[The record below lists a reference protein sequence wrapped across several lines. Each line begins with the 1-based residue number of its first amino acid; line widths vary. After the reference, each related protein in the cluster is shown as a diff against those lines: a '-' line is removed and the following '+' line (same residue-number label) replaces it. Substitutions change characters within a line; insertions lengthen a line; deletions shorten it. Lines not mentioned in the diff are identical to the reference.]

1 MKKTDGGIILS
12 AGDLSAQISCAH
24 LTSLDLATI
33 KGSIKSP
40 DYRNPMLAIL
50 QERGLEFEQAYLK
63 SIKEQGLTVAEPNS
77 EEHETA
83 LQRTISSMQDGA
95 DVIYQASLK
104 NDIWEGR
111 ADFLIKVEKPS
122 ILGNWSYEV
131 VDSKL
136 AKETRTG
143 TILQLS
149 LYSEMI
155 TAIQGTTPEFMH
167 VITPEEGFSKKT
179 YRVDDFVAY
188 YRFIKSRLERLV
200 RSDDGTIHTYPV
212 PCNHCEICN
221 WWQYCDTKRRSDDH
235 LSLVAGLSNSHAAEM
250 KKWNVETLQSLAAV
264 PLPLPYKP
272 SRGAIETFTKLREQA
287 RVQFEA
293 RQSQQNVY
301 EYLDIEEGRGFFK
314 LPEPSKGDIFFDFE
328 SDPFAG
334 TSGLEYLFGWALN
347 SESMDY
353 HCIWALTP
361 AEEKKAFETFVDMM
375 MGRWKQ
381 FPDFHIYHYTAYEP
395 SALKRLMGKHAT
407 RENEIDQM
415 LRAGIFIDLH
425 SVTKQALRAGIEAYS
440 LKELEKFHGFE
451 REIAL
456 REAALQLRTLEGFIE
471 RKITSQIPDETKNA
485 VQTYNMEDCLSTKNL
500 RDWLESLRDK
510 LTQNGHSI
518 TRPEQSDGAA
528 SESLTEHQQRVQALF
543 DKLIDG
549 VPIDLIERSPQQQ
562 AKWLL
567 ANMLDWY
574 RREKKA
580 MWWEYFRLRDLPD
593 DELIEEKAA
602 IAGLKFSG
610 KRTPDKRS
618 FIDLYH
624 FPSQECDIRTGDKL
638 KSGDGSRFG
647 EVVAIDANKGE
658 INIKK
663 GPSVK
668 DIHPLSVFKHT
679 EVDDKPKE
687 ESIIRIATWVAKNG
701 IDTIGDYQAGRDL
714 LVNLPP
720 RTNANFQ
727 NTNEPQTKAVAWVQ
741 ALENGVLPI
750 QGPPGSGKSHTAAEM
765 ILSLIQSGKKVGI
778 TALSHKVITELMH
791 KVIKAGVG
799 KGIRIQCMRKVSSI
813 SENLHPQI
821 IEEEDNNKVETAI
834 HAGSIQILGGTP
846 WLWAREGMFN
856 SVDVLFVDEAGQLSL
871 IDTVAVS
878 QATKNMVLLGDP
890 QQLKQPQQ
898 GSHPEGTEVSSL
910 EHILKDNKTI
920 PPEKGIFLDVTWR
933 LHPQICSFV
942 SELFYESRLA
952 AKSDLASQRLDGNT
966 KFVGS
971 GLWFV
976 GCEHEGNQSSSH
988 EEVKVVFGIVSD
1000 LLKGDVF
1007 YTDNKNRRALL
1018 TTDDIKVIAPY
1029 NAQVNLLLS
1038 SLPDGIQ
1045 VGTVDK
1051 FQGQEAPVVIFSM
1064 STSTP
1069 EDAPRG
1075 MEFLYSL
1082 NRLNVAASRAKS
1094 TFILVGNPKLFEPNC
1109 KSVEQMKLA
1118 NAFCRF
1124 LELTNNY

>member
-1 MKKTDGGIILS
+1 MKKIDNKIELS
-12 AGDLSAQISCAH
+12 AGDLSNHIACSH
-24 LTSLDLATI
+24 LTYLDLAATQGTI
-33 KGSIKSP
+33 KTP
-40 DYRNPMLAIL
+40 DYRDPMLAIL
-50 QERGLEFEQAYLK
+50 QERGLEFEHAYLEILK
-63 SIKEQGLTVAEPNS
+63 DSGLQIIEPNS
-77 EEHETA
+77 DDNETA
-83 LQRTISSMQDGA
+83 LQRTILAMQQGA
-95 DVIYQASLK
+95 DAIYQASLK
-104 NDIWEGR
+104 KGIWRGR
-111 ADFLIKVEKPS
+111 ADFLIKVDKPS
-122 ILGNWSYEV
+122 SLGDWSYEV
-131 VDSKL
+131 IDSKL

-149 LYSEMI
+149 LYSELV
-155 TAIQGTTPEFMH
+155 ADIQGAMPEFMH
-167 VITPEEGFSKKT
+167 VITPEEEFSKHS
-179 YRVDDFVAY
+179 YRLDDFLAY
-188 YRFIKSRLERLV
+188 YRFIKSRLEK
-200 RSDDGTIHTYPV
+200 TILNADNIIPTYPI
-212 PCNHCEICN
+212 PCAHCEICN
-221 WWQYCDTKRRSDDH
+221 WWQQCDTRRRVDDH
-235 LSLVAGLSNSHAAEM
+235 LSLVAGLSNSHATEL
-250 KKWNVETLQSLAAV
+250 KKWNVETLQKLAGV

-301 EYLDIEEGRGFFK
+301 EYLEIEEGRGFFK
-314 LPEPSKGDIFFDFE
+314 LPMPSKGDIFFDFE

-334 TSGLEYLFGWALN
+334 TAGLEYLFGWALN
-347 SESMDY
+347 SDTVDY
-353 HCIWALTP
+353 HCIWALIP
-361 AEEKKAFETFVDMM
+361 SEEKKAFEAFVDMVM
-375 MGRWKQ
+375 VRWKQ

-425 SVTKQALRAGIEAYS
+425 SVTKQALRAGIETYS

-456 REAALQLRTLEGFIE
+456 RDAALQLRALEGFIE
-471 RKITSQIPDETKNA
+471 RKILNEIPVETKDA

-500 RDWLESLRDK
+500 RDWLEALRDK

-528 SESLTEHQQRVQALF
+528 SESLTEHQQSVQALF
-543 DKLIDG
+543 DILIDG
-549 VPIDLIERSPQQQ
+549 VPIDPIERSPQQQ

-593 DELIEEKAA
+593 DELVEEKAA
-602 IAGLKFSG
+602 IAGLEFTG
-610 KRTPDKRS
+610 KRQPDKKS
-618 FIDLYH
+618 SIDLYI
-624 FPSQECDIRTGDKL
+624 FPSQECDIRAGDKL
-638 KSGDGSRFG
+638 KAGDGNSFG
-647 EVVAIDANKGE
+647 EVISIDTTKGE

-663 GPSVK
+663 GPSIK
-668 DIHPLSVFKHT
+668 DIHPSSVFKHT
-679 EVDDKPKE
+679 DVPDKEKE
-687 ESIIRIATWVAKNG
+687 ESIIRIATWVAGNG
-701 IDTIGDYQAGRDL
+701 IDTIGDYQSGRDL
-714 LVNLPP
+714 LVNLLP
-720 RTNANFQ
+720 RTKADFK
-727 NTNEPQTKAVAWVQ
+727 NEDDPQTKAVAWVQ
-741 ALENGVLPI
+741 ALDNGVLPI

-765 ILSLIQSGKKVGI
+765 ILALIQTGKKVGI
-778 TALSHKVITELMH
+778 TALSHKVINELMH
-791 KVIKAGVG
+791 KVIKTGLTKGVP
-799 KGIRIQCMRKVSSI
+799 IQCMRKVSTLSDTP
-813 SENLHPQI
+813 HPQI
-821 IEEEDNNKVETAI
+821 MEETNNDKVATAI
-834 HAGSIQILGGTP
+834 HGGSIQILGGTP
-846 WLWAREGMFN
+846 WLWAREGMAN

-871 IDTVAVS
+871 IDTLAVS

-920 PPEKGIFLDVTWR
+920 PAEKGLFLDVTWR
-933 LHPQICSFV
+933 LHPKICLFI

-952 AKSDLASQRLDGNT
+952 AKPNLVSQLLEGNT
-966 KFVGS
+966 SFDGS

-976 GCEHEGNQSSSH
+976 GIEHEGNQSSSQ
-988 EEVKVVFGIVSD
+988 EEVEAVSSIVSD

-1007 YTDNKNRRALL
+1007 YTDNKHERAKLNPA
-1018 TTDDIKVIAPY
+1018 DIKVITPY

-1045 VGTVDK
+1045 IGTVDK
-1051 FQGQEAPVVIFSM
+1051 FQGQEAPIVIFSM

-1082 NRLNVAASRAKS
+1082 NRLNVAASRAKAV
-1094 TFILVGNPKLFEPNC
+1094 FILVANPKLFEPNC
-1109 KSVEQMKLA
+1109 KNVEQMKLA

-1124 LELTNNY
+1124 LEMAKT

>member
-1 MKKTDGGIILS
+1 MKKIDNKIELS
-12 AGDLSAQISCAH
+12 AGDLSNHIACSH
-24 LTSLDLATI
+24 LTFLDLAVANGI
-33 KGSIKSP
+33 IDAP
-40 DYRNPMLAIL
+40 DYRDPMLAIL
-50 QERGLEFEQAYLK
+50 QERGLEFETSYLDK
-63 SIKEQGLTVAEPNS
+63 LREEGLNIAEQDI
-77 EEHETA
+77 EENESA
-83 LQRTISSMQDGA
+83 LQRTISAMKQGS
-95 DVIYQASLK
+95 DVIYQASIK
-104 NDIWEGR
+104 NGIWQGR
-111 ADFLIKVEKPS
+111 ADFLLKVDKPS
-122 ILGNWSYEV
+122 KLGNWSYEV

-143 TILQLS
+143 TLLQLA
-149 LYSEMI
+149 LYSELI
-155 TAIQGTTPEFMH
+155 AEIQGVMPEFMH
-167 VITPEEGFSKKT
+167 VITPEEEFSKHT
-179 YRVDDFVAY
+179 YRLDDFLAY
-188 YRFIKSRLERLV
+188 YRFIKKRLEK
-200 RSDDGTIHTYPV
+200 TIFNAGNIIPTYPI
-212 PCNHCEICN
+212 PCAHCEICN
-221 WWQYCDTKRRSDDH
+221 WWQQCDTRRRGDDH

-250 KKWNVETLQSLAAV
+250 KKWNVETLQSLAVV
-264 PLPLPYKP
+264 PLPLHYKP

-314 LPEPSKGDIFFDFE
+314 LPAPSKGDVFFDFE

-347 SESMDY
+347 SDMVDY
-353 HCIWALTP
+353 LCIWALTP
-361 AEEKKAFETFVDMM
+361 AEEKKAFETFVDVVME
-375 MGRWKQ
+375 RWKQ

-425 SVTKQALRAGIEAYS
+425 SVTKQALRAGIETYS

-456 REAALQLRTLEGFIE
+456 RDAALQLRALEGFIE

-543 DKLIDG
+543 DKLTDG
-549 VPIDLIERSPQQQ
+549 VPIDLIERSPEQQ

-602 IAGLKFSG
+602 IAVLKFTG
-610 KRTPDKRS
+610 KRTPDKKS
-618 FIDLYH
+618 SIDLYI
-624 FPSQECDIRTGDKL
+624 FPSQECEIRAGDKL
-638 KSGDGSRFG
+638 KSGDGNSFG
-647 EVVAIDANKGE
+647 EVISIDTTKGE

-663 GPSVK
+663 GPSIK
-668 DIHPLSVFKHT
+668 DIHPSSVFKHT
-679 EVDDKPKE
+679 DVPDKEKE
-687 ESIIRIATWVAKNG
+687 ESIIRIATWVAENG
-701 IDTIGDYQAGRDL
+701 IDTIGDYQSGRDL
-714 LVNLPP
+714 LVNLIP
-720 RTNANFQ
+720 RTQANFQ
-727 NTNEPQTKAVAWVQ
+727 NNDDPQTKAVAWVQ

-765 ILSLIQSGKKVGI
+765 ILALIQTGKKVGI
-778 TALSHKVITELMH
+778 TALSHKVITELIH
-791 KVIKAGVG
+791 KVIKAGLA
-799 KGIRIQCMRKVSSI
+799 KGVSIQCMRKVSTLSDDP
-813 SENLHPQI
+813 HPQI
-821 IEEEDNNKVETAI
+821 IEETNNDKVSTAI
-834 HAGSIQILGGTP
+834 QGRSIQILGGTP
-846 WLWAREGMFN
+846 WLWAREGMAD

-933 LHPQICSFV
+933 LHPEICSFI

-952 AKSDLASQRLDGNT
+952 AKPNLVSQQLDGNT
-966 KFVGS
+966 NFVGS

-976 GCEHEGNQSSSH
+976 GSGHEGNQSSSQ
-988 EEVKVVFGIVSD
+988 EEVKAVSGIVSG

-1007 YTDNKNRRALL
+1007 YTDNKNKRAIL

-1094 TFILVGNPKLFEPNC
+1094 TFILVANPKLFEPNC

-1124 LELTNNY
+1124 LEMSKS

>member
-1 MKKTDGGIILS
+1 MKKVDNKIELS
-12 AGDLSAQISCAH
+12 AGDLSNHIACSH
-24 LTSLDLATI
+24 LTFLDLAVAN
-33 KGSIKSP
+33 GMVDPP
-40 DYRNPMLAIL
+40 DYRDPMLAIL
-50 QERGLEFEQAYLK
+50 QERGLEFETSYLDK
-63 SIKEQGLTVAEPNS
+63 LKKQGLSVAKQDL
-77 EEHETA
+77 EENETA
-83 LQRTISSMQDGA
+83 LQRTISAMKQAS

-104 NDIWEGR
+104 NGIWQGR
-111 ADFLIKVEKPS
+111 ADFLLKVDKPS
-122 ILGNWSYEV
+122 KLGNWSYEV

-143 TILQLS
+143 TLLQLS
-149 LYSEMI
+149 LYSELI
-155 TAIQGTTPEFMH
+155 AEIQGVMPEYMH
-167 VITPEEGFSKKT
+167 VITPEEEFSKHS
-179 YRVDDFVAY
+179 YRLDDFLAY
-188 YRFIKSRLERLV
+188 YRFIKARLEKNILNAG
-200 RSDDGTIHTYPV
+200 DIIPAYPI
-212 PCNHCEICN
+212 PCAHCEICN
-221 WWQYCDTKRRSDDH
+221 WWQQCDTRRRGDDH

-250 KKWNVETLQSLAAV
+250 KKWNVETLQKLAEV

-272 SRGAIETFTKLREQA
+272 VRGAVETFTKLREQA

-301 EYLDIEEGRGFFK
+301 EYLEIEEGRGFFK
-314 LPEPSKGDIFFDFE
+314 LPAPSKGDVFFDFE

-347 SESMDY
+347 SDIVNY

-361 AEEKKAFETFVDMM
+361 TEEKKAFETFVDMVM
-375 MGRWKQ
+375 ERWKQ

-425 SVTKQALRAGIEAYS
+425 SVTKQALRAGIETYS

-456 REAALQLRTLEGFIE
+456 RDAALHLRALEGFIE
-471 RKITSQIPDETKNA
+471 RKITSQIPEETKNA

-549 VPIDLIERSPQQQ
+549 VPIDLIERNPQQQ

-602 IAGLKFSG
+602 IAALKFTG
-610 KRTPDKRS
+610 KRTPDKKS
-618 FIDLYH
+618 SIDLYV
-624 FPSQECDIRTGDKL
+624 FPSQECDVRAGDKL
-638 KSGDGSRFG
+638 KSGDGNSFG
-647 EVVAIDANKGE
+647 EVISIDTTRGE
-658 INIKK
+658 IHIKK
-663 GPSVK
+663 GPSIK
-668 DIHPLSVFKHT
+668 DIHPSSVFKHT
-679 EVDDKPKE
+679 DVPDKEKE
-687 ESIIRIATWVAKNG
+687 ESIIRIATWVAEND
-701 IDTIGDYQAGRDL
+701 IDTIGHYQSGRDL
-714 LVNLPP
+714 LVNLAP
-720 RTNANFQ
+720 RTQANFL
-727 NTNEPQTKAVAWVQ
+727 NNDDPQTKAVAWVQ

-765 ILSLIQSGKKVGI
+765 ILALIQSGKKVGI

-791 KVIKAGVG
+791 KVIKAGLA
-799 KGIRIQCMRKVSSI
+799 KGLSIQCMRKVSTL
-813 SENLHPQI
+813 SEDPHPQI
-821 IEEEDNNKVETAI
+821 IEETNNDKVSTAI
-834 HAGSIQILGGTP
+834 QGGSIQILGGTP
-846 WLWAREGMFN
+846 WLWAREGMAD

-920 PPEKGIFLDVTWR
+920 PPEKGIFLDITWR
-933 LHPQICSFV
+933 LHPEICSFI

-952 AKSDLASQRLDGNT
+952 AKPNLVSQQLDGNT
-966 KFVGS
+966 NFVGA

-976 GCEHEGNQSSSH
+976 GSEHEGNQSSSQ
-988 EEVKVVFGIVSD
+988 EEVKAVSGIVSG

-1007 YTDNKNRRALL
+1007 YTDNKNKRAIL

-1124 LELTNNY
+1124 LEMSKS

>member
-1 MKKTDGGIILS
+1 MKQIEKGILLS
-12 AGDLSAQISCAH
+12 AGDLSSHIACSH
-24 LTSLDLATI
+24 LTYLDLAATKGAI
-33 KGSIKSP
+33 KAP
-40 DYRNPMLAIL
+40 DYRDPMLAIL

-63 SIKEQGLTVAEPNS
+63 ILKDSGLQIIEPNS
-77 EEHETA
+77 DDIETA
-83 LQRTISSMQDGA
+83 LQRTVLAMKQGA
-95 DVIYQASLK
+95 DVIYQASFK
-104 NDIWEGR
+104 KGIWQGR
-111 ADFLIKVEKPS
+111 ADFLIKVDKPS
-122 ILGNWSYEV
+122 NFGNWSYEV

-149 LYSEMI
+149 LYSELV
-155 TAIQGTTPEFMH
+155 ADIQGIMPEFMH
-167 VITPEEGFSKKT
+167 VITPEEEFSKHT
-179 YRVDDFVAY
+179 YRLNDFLAY
-188 YRFIKSRLERLV
+188 YRFIKSRLEKTILNA
-200 RSDDGTIHTYPV
+200 DDIIPTYPI
-212 PCNHCEICN
+212 PCAHCEICN
-221 WWQYCDTKRRSDDH
+221 WWQQCDTRRRADDH
-235 LSLVAGLSNSHAAEM
+235 LSLVAGLSNFHAAEM
-250 KKWNVETLQSLAAV
+250 KKWNVETLQRLATV
-264 PLPLPYKP
+264 PLPLLYKP

-314 LPEPSKGDIFFDFE
+314 LPVPSNGDIFFDFE
-328 SDPFAG
+328 SDPFSG
-334 TSGLEYLFGWALN
+334 TAGLEYLFGWALN
-347 SESMDY
+347 SNTVDY

-361 AEEKKAFETFVDMM
+361 LEEKKAFETFVDMV

-415 LRAGIFIDLH
+415 LRAGIFIDLY
-425 SVTKQALRAGIEAYS
+425 SVTKQALRLGIESYS

-451 REIAL
+451 REFAL
-456 REAALQLRTLEGFIE
+456 RDAALQLRALEGFIE
-471 RKITSQIPDETKNA
+471 RKILKDIPEQTKEA
-485 VQTYNMEDCLSTKNL
+485 VQTYNKEDCLSTKNL

-510 LTQNGHSI
+510 LTKDGHAI
-518 TRPEQSDGAA
+518 LRPEQSDGTA
-528 SESLTEHQQRVQALF
+528 SETLTEHQQRVQALF
-543 DKLIDG
+543 DRLIDQ
-549 VPIDLIERSPQQQ
+549 VPIHPIERSPQQQ
-562 AKWLL
+562 ARWLL

-602 IAGLKFSG
+602 IAGLQFTG
-610 KRTPDKRS
+610 KSQPDKKS
-618 FIDLYH
+618 SIDLYI
-624 FPSQECDIRTGDKL
+624 FPSQECDIRVGDKL
-638 KSGDGSRFG
+638 KAGDGSPFG
-647 EVVAIDANKGE
+647 EVTSINTTKGE

-663 GPSVK
+663 GPGIK
-668 DIHPLSVFKHT
+668 DMHPTSVFKHT
-679 EVDDKPKE
+679 EVPDKEKE
-687 ESIIRIATWVAKNG
+687 ESIIRIATWVAENG
-701 IDTIGDYQAGRDL
+701 IDSTGDYQAGRDL
-714 LVNLPP
+714 LVNLVP

-727 NTNEPQTKAVAWVQ
+727 NNDDPQTKAVAWVQ

-765 ILSLIQSGKKVGI
+765 ILALIQSGKKVGI
-778 TALSHKVITELMH
+778 TSLSHKVLTELMH
-791 KVIKAGVG
+791 KVIKAGLA
-799 KGIRIQCMRKVSSI
+799 KGVSIQCMRKVSSL
-813 SENLHPQI
+813 SETSLPQI
-821 IEEEDNNKVETAI
+821 IEETNNDKVATAI
-834 HAGSIQILGGTP
+834 HGYSIQILGGTP
-846 WLWAREGMFN
+846 WLWAREGMAK

-871 IDTVAVS
+871 IDTIAVS

-933 LHPQICSFV
+933 LHPQICSFI

-952 AKSDLASQRLDGNT
+952 AKPNLVSQQLDGNT
-966 KFVGS
+966 RFAGS
-971 GLWFV
+971 GLWFI
-976 GCEHEGNQSSSH
+976 GIEHEGNQSSSE
-988 EEVKVVFGIVSD
+988 EEVEAVSDTVAD
-1000 LLKGDVF
+1000 LLKGNIF
-1007 YTDNKNRRALL
+1007 YTNNKNERAVL
-1018 TTDDIKVIAPY
+1018 TVADIKVITPY

-1094 TFILVGNPKLFEPNC
+1094 TFILLGNPKLFEPNC

-1124 LELTNNY
+1124 LEMINN

>member
-1 MKKTDGGIILS
+1 MFS
-12 AGDLSAQISCAH
+12 AGDLSSHIACNH
-24 LTSLDLATI
+24 LTYLDLAVL
-33 KGSIKSP
+33 KGTLEAP
-40 DYRNPMLAIL
+40 DYRDPMLVIL
-50 QERGLEFEQAYLK
+50 QERGLEFETAYLNRLK
-63 SIKEQGLTVAEPNS
+63 GKRLQIAEPGLDDD
-77 EEHETA
+77 ETA
-83 LQRTISSMQDGA
+83 LQRTILAMQRGV

-104 NDIWEGR
+104 KGIWQGR
-111 ADFLIKVEKPS
+111 ADFLIKVDKPS
-122 ILGNWSYEV
+122 GLGDWSYEV

-149 LYSEMI
+149 LYSELV
-155 TAIQGTTPEFMH
+155 ADIQGAMPEFMH
-167 VITPEEGFSKKT
+167 VITPEDEFSKHS
-179 YRVDDFVAY
+179 YRLDDFLAY
-188 YRFIKSRLERLV
+188 YRFIKSRLEKTILNA
-200 RSDDGTIHTYPV
+200 DDIIPTYPI
-212 PCNHCEICN
+212 PCAHCEICN
-221 WWQYCDTKRRSDDH
+221 WWQQCDKRRRADDH

-250 KKWNVETLQSLAAV
+250 KKWNVETLEKLAAV

-272 SRGAIETFTKLREQA
+272 ARGATETFTKLREQA

-314 LPEPSKGDIFFDFE
+314 LPVPSKGDVFFDFE
-328 SDPFAG
+328 GDPFAG

-347 SESMDY
+347 NETVDY
-353 HCIWALTP
+353 HCIWALNP
-361 AEEKKAFETFVDMM
+361 SEEKKAFETFVDMVM
-375 MGRWKQ
+375 ERWKQ
-381 FPDFHIYHYTAYEP
+381 FQDFHIYHYTAYEP

-415 LRAGIFIDLH
+415 LRAGIFIDLY
-425 SVTKQALRAGIEAYS
+425 SVTKQALRAGIETYS

-451 REIAL
+451 REMAL
-456 REAALQLRTLEGFIE
+456 RDAALQLRVLEGFIE
-471 RKITSQIPDETKNA
+471 RKITSEIPLETKDA

-500 RDWLESLRDK
+500 RDWLESLREK

-543 DKLIDG
+543 DTLIDG
-549 VPIDLIERSPQQQ
+549 VPIDLIERNSQQQ

-602 IAGLKFSG
+602 IAGLKFTG
-610 KRTPDKRS
+610 KREPDKKS
-618 FIDLYH
+618 SIDLYI
-624 FPSQECDIRTGDKL
+624 FPSQECDIRAGDKL
-638 KSGDGSRFG
+638 KAGDGNSFG
-647 EVVAIDANKGE
+647 EVISIDTTKGE

-663 GPSVK
+663 GPGIK
-668 DIHPLSVFKHT
+668 DIHPSSVFKHT
-679 EVDDKPKE
+679 DVPDKEKE
-687 ESIIRIATWVAKNG
+687 ESIVRLATWVAENG
-701 IDTIGDYQAGRDL
+701 IDTIGDYQSGRDL
-714 LVNLPP
+714 LVNLVP
-720 RTNANFQ
+720 RTKANFQ
-727 NTNEPQTKAVAWVQ
+727 NNDDPQTKAVAWVQ

-765 ILSLIQSGKKVGI
+765 ILALIQSGMKVGI

-791 KVIKAGVG
+791 KAIKAGEQRG
-799 KGIRIQCMRKVSSI
+799 MAIHCMRKVSKV
-813 SENLHPQI
+813 SETPHPQI
-821 IEEEDNNKVETAI
+821 IEETKNEKVEAAI
-834 HAGSIQILGGTP
+834 QGGSIQILGGTP
-846 WLWAREGMFN
+846 WLWAREGMAN

-933 LHPQICSFV
+933 LHPDICSFI
-942 SELFYESRLA
+942 SELFYENRLE
-952 AKSDLASQRLDGNT
+952 AKSHLVNQQLDGNT
-966 KFVGS
+966 TFVGS

-976 GCEHEGNQSSSH
+976 GSEHEGNQSSSQV
-988 EEVKVVFGIVSD
+988 EVKAVSGIVAD

-1007 YTDNKNRRALL
+1007 YTDNKNDRAKL
-1018 TTDDIKVIAPY
+1018 TTNDIKVIAPY

-1082 NRLNVAASRAKS
+1082 NRLNVAASRAKA
-1094 TFILVGNPKLFEPNC
+1094 TFILVASPSLFKPNC

-1124 LELTNNY
+1124 LEMVNN